1 MCVPFQI
8 FDLCM
13 LHKYLCL
20 DFQKKAVQKY
30 TLLTSSTLE
39 VCLQGTIYY
48 LSIKGMMDR
57 LDIIIVEQNS
67 CCRKCISSR
76 TYCYKANT
84 NSDIS
89 AVPRAWKTKHIHK
102 VPSEIFNPDKIFLR
116 WDLSDQT
123 LTRWRSAVEHG
134 SRPVGGTLDLENSG
148 NLCSAALQ
156 SGSQTLWR
164 TCAAGSYLTSSH

>member
-1 MCVPFQI
+1 M
-8 FDLCM
+8 
-13 LHKYLCL
+13 
-20 DFQKKAVQKY
+20 QKY

-48 LSIKGMMDR
+48 LAITGMMDR

-134 SRPVGGTLDLENSG
+134 SRLVGGGRLLIWKTLAIS
-148 NLCSAALQ
+148 
-156 SGSQTLWR
+156 TLLHYR
-164 TCAAGSYLTSSH
+164 VDPKPGGGHVPLAHVNI